1 MSAIKKPRIFVRLAS
16 CLVGC
21 LAPFAILAPI
31 TVLDHE
37 LVNGRINFMIPV
49 WLIMAMFPFA
59 LLLFGF
65 VRGGQIGRF
74 ALIGLFAML
83 GGHAL
88 QILWIKIRS
97 GHESV
102 VSVVGFL
109 LVLAGIATLTAG
121 AARWLAE
128 SVTESSTAG
137 R

>member
-1 MSAIKKPRIFVRLAS
+1 
-16 CLVGC
+16 
-21 LAPFAILAPI
+21 
-31 TVLDHE
+31 
-37 LVNGRINFMIPV
+37 MIPV

-88 QILWIKIRS
+88 QILWIKIGS

>member
-1 MSAIKKPRIFVRLAS
+1 MSEKRSPGIVVRFAS

-21 LAPFAILAPI
+21 LAPFAILAPM

-37 LVNGRINFMIPV
+37 LANGRINFMIPV
-49 WLIMAMFPFA
+49 WLIIAMLPIA
-59 LLLFGF
+59 LILFGF
-65 VRGGQIGRF
+65 VKADRIGRF

-88 QILWIKIRS
+88 QILWIKVGS

-109 LVLAGIATLTAG
+109 TLLAGIAMLTAG

-128 SVTESSTAG
+128 SVTEASTAG